1 MSCSG
6 YIKKGWWT
14 PLLRINGVALAKYV
28 LHEVL
33 RRNTISKAR
42 KNISAHYDLVSGFCY
57 FFLKTYY
64 YHLLEIFCN
73 YFTYVIE
80 SMS

>member
-42 KNISAHYDLVSGFCY
+42 KNISAHYDLVSGFC
-57 FFLKTYY
+57 
-64 YHLLEIFCN
+64 
-73 YFTYVIE
+73 
-80 SMS
+80 